1 MKTKILF
8 TILFFLCLTFSYSH
22 QDVKNLTLPVSG
34 IDKLEI
40 DCGAGFLKV
49 NGIKE
54 GIGNIEVEAEIV
66 LRGMSQSR
74 AEDFIKRNV
83 KLSLKKV
90 GSKAVLISKF
100 DNSFSSIFAF
110 REKLINLTV
119 KMPEVMDLNIDDGS
133 GFITVDNINGA
144 VVVDD
149 GSGEMH
155 IENITGN
162 LDIDDGS
169 GEINVSNVEGNLNI
183 DDGSGEIIVSN
194 VAGNMVV
201 DDGSGDIDFED
212 IHGSISIDDNSGSI
226 DIRDV
231 LGDVT
236 IIDGSGSIRVNG
248 VEKDVIIKRDGSGSV
263 NIANVKGRVVK

>member
-1 MKTKILF
+1 MKTKVLF

-22 QDVKNLTLPVSG
+22 QDVKNLTLPAGG

-110 REKLINLTV
+110 KEKLINLTV
-119 KMPEVMDLNIDDGS
+119 KMPEVMDLNI
-133 GFITVDNINGA
+133 
-144 VVVDD
+144 
-149 GSGEMH
+149 
-155 IENITGN
+155 
-162 LDIDDGS
+162 
-169 GEINVSNVEGNLNI
+169 
-183 DDGSGEIIVSN
+183 
-194 VAGNMVV
+194 

-263 NIANVKGRVVK
+263 NISNVKGRVVK

>member
-8 TILFFLCLTFSYSH
+8 TILFFLCLAFSYSH

-90 GSKAVLISKF
+90 NDLVGVNDEYSPSL
-100 DNSFSSIFAF
+100 AF
-110 REKLINLTV
+110 
-119 KMPEVMDLNIDDGS
+119 
-133 GFITVDNINGA
+133 
-144 VVVDD
+144 
-149 GSGEMH
+149 
-155 IENITGN
+155 
-162 LDIDDGS
+162 
-169 GEINVSNVEGNLNI
+169 
-183 DDGSGEIIVSN
+183 
-194 VAGNMVV
+194 
-201 DDGSGDIDFED
+201 
-212 IHGSISIDDNSGSI
+212 
-226 DIRDV
+226 
-231 LGDVT
+231 
-236 IIDGSGSIRVNG
+236 
-248 VEKDVIIKRDGSGSV
+248 
-263 NIANVKGRVVK
+263 